1 VVVTSRVA
9 SLALPRHRV
18 TTRFARSSF
27 LYGWGRRP
35 MAAAASRKD
44 YRRHLAQRA
53 RGANVNVPT
62 DVDRTLLISAE
73 GYEQRCRE
81 LDVLRK
87 DARRELSERLR
98 EARQDGDLADNLALQ
113 DLLEEQ
119 ALLERRIALLDAQ
132 LAAAE
137 IVGPAAD
144 GRAGIGTVV
153 RIRDGDGATLEFEL
167 VGPLESDVSNG
178 RVSIGTPVGQAL
190 VGQRAGARV
199 EARTP
204 RGPHALEVVSVRVRG
219 VAEEVAHR

>member
-1 VVVTSRVA
+1 MS
-9 SLALPRHRV
+9 
-18 TTRFARSSF
+18 
-27 LYGWGRRP
+27 
-35 MAAAASRKD
+35 
-44 YRRHLAQRA
+44 
-53 RGANVNVPT
+53 VPT

-98 EARQDGDLADNLALQ
+98 EARQDGDLADNPALQ

-119 ALLERRIALLDAQ
+119 ALLERRIVLLDAQ

-137 IVGPAAD
+137 IVAPAAD

-190 VGQRAGARV
+190 VGHRAGARV

-204 RGPHALEVVSVRVRG
+204 RGPLALEVVSVRVRG